1 MERLKR
7 NIITKVSICK
17 ETGCWNFTGCVQSNG
32 YARLTYKRKTMGAH
46 RWSYIAFIGDIPIG
60 IDVCHKCDNRKCVN
74 PLHLFLGTRKE
85 NMHDAVLKGRQA
97 KGFMLP
103 QSKLSDLDKEKI
115 MARVNAGHLYKDIAK
130 DFNVHRVSIGNVA
143 RKNGVNR
150 YEQRNSK

>member
-1 MERLKR
+1 
-7 NIITKVSICK
+7 
-17 ETGCWNFTGCVQSNG
+17 
-32 YARLTYKRKTMGAH
+32 MGAH

-74 PLHLFLGTRKE
+74 PSHLFLGTRKE
-85 NMHDAVLKGRQA
+85 NMHDAALKGRQA

-130 DFNVHRVSIGNVA
+130 DFNVHRASIGNVA